1 MAIEERL
8 GAFYLGRAFDSA
20 VGGELADEPV
30 MYDARDLTTHA
41 VCVGMTGSGK
51 TGLGVTLLEEAA
63 LDSIPSIIIDP
74 KGDMTNLL
82 LTFPELRP
90 SDFRPWVNL
99 DDARRKGLSVSAYAE
114 QVAQTWSEGLKAWG
128 QDGERIRRLR
138 ESADFAI
145 YTPGSEA
152 GVPLSALQSF
162 DAPDLDW
169 EEHAEVMREA
179 IASTVSA
186 LLALIGVEADPVRS
200 REHILLSHLLERAWR
215 KREDVDLPRLIRE
228 IQDPPLERLGVFELE
243 TFYSSRDRMDL
254 AMQLNALVASPSF
267 ASWREGVPLDVNRL
281 LWTSSGKPKV
291 SICYVAHLSEAER
304 MFFVTLLLEQVV
316 AWMRKQPGTTSLRA
330 LLYFDEVFG
339 YFPPVANPPSK
350 TPLLTLL
357 KTARAYGLGI
367 FLATQNP
374 MDLDYKGLSNAGTWF
389 VGKLQT
395 DRDKTRLL
403 DGMEGV
409 VAQSGTLLD
418 RRYMDRMI
426 SSLGSRVF
434 VLHNV
439 HEDGPMLYRTR
450 WAMSYLRGPL
460 TRSQVDK
467 LMEPYKERRPAEAPS
482 SDAPKKEQPSLVSE
496 DTLAD
501 AGFFREPPRI
511 NARVAQYY
519 AVPDI
524 PRERALAEAG
534 GGGELLDA
542 ALVYRP
548 KLLGWARV
556 RFEDSSS
563 GTREERQVACH
574 LPLPEPF
581 RTVQWDAFARLVE
594 DVDELESGPAGEA
607 YFEAISEDMTDS
619 PPYTRLRDAFLDY
632 VYRDVGLR
640 QWRNEE
646 LDLTSRPGESHRV
659 FLERCMA
666 EAANAS
672 RDALDELEAEYDKRV
687 SKLDERTRKEEAE
700 LRQDELDW
708 ESRKREEILYAGE
721 SIVSVLLGRSR
732 SRGLSQAERR
742 RRMTAKARET
752 MRAQEEALERL
763 RVERQELLVERDRQM
778 DRERRRWEDVADDI
792 AEGVLRP
799 RRTDIDLLAFGV
811 LWAPHWALEI
821 AGRDGRRRREIVSA
835 SREIA

>member
-1 MAIEERL
+1 MAVEERL
-8 GAFYLGRAFDSA
+8 GAFYLGRAFDPDARQA
-20 VGGELADEPV
+20 VTDEPI

-63 LDSIPSIIIDP
+63 LDGIPSIIIDP

-90 SDFRPWVNL
+90 SDFEPWVNL
-99 DDARRKGLSVSAYAE
+99 DDARRKGLSVGAYAE
-114 QVAQTWSEGLKAWG
+114 QVARTWSEGLYAWG

-138 ESADFAI
+138 QAAEFAI
-145 YTPGSEA
+145 YTPGSQA
-152 GVPLSALQSF
+152 GLPLSALQSF

-169 EEHAEVMREA
+169 EDEAEVMREA
-179 IASTVSA
+179 IANTVSA
-186 LLALIGVEADPVRS
+186 LLTLVGVEADPVRS

-215 KREDVDLPRLIRE
+215 DHEDVDLARLIRE

-243 TFYSSRDRMDL
+243 TFYPSRDRMEL

-267 ASWREGVPLDVNRL
+267 AAWREGAPMDVNRL
-281 LWTSSGKPKV
+281 LWAPSGKPKV
-291 SICYVAHLSEAER
+291 SICYIAHLSEAER

-350 TPLLTLL
+350 TPLMTLL
-357 KTARAYGLGI
+357 KTARAFGLGVV
-367 FLATQNP
+367 LATQNP

-395 DRDKTRLL
+395 DRDKARLL
-403 DGMEGV
+403 DGMESV

-439 HEDGPMLYRTR
+439 HEDAPRLYRTR

-460 TRSQVDK
+460 TRDQVHE
-467 LMEPYKERRPAEAPS
+467 LMEPYKERWLTAPS
-482 SDAPKKEQPSLVSE
+482 KSREAQEDLPSLVSTE
-496 DTLAD
+496 ALAS
-501 AGFFREPPRI
+501 AGFYWEPPTL

-519 AVPDI
+519 VAPTI
-524 PRERALAEAG
+524 PRERALAKA
-534 GGGELLDA
+534 GGGELVNA

-548 KLLGWARV
+548 TLLAWARV
-556 RFEDSSS
+556 RFDDTVSSA
-563 GTREERQVACH
+563 REERQVACR

-581 RTVQWDAFARLVE
+581 RTVQWDAFVE
-594 DVDELESGPAGEA
+594 VVEEVKGLESGPTGEA
-607 YFEAISEDMTDS
+607 YFEAIPKDMTDS

-632 VYRDVGLR
+632 VYHEIGLQR
-640 QWRNEE
+640 WHNEG
-646 LDLTSRPGESHRV
+646 LDLTSYPGESHQAFIDRCRDEAT
-659 FLERCMA
+659 ERLR
-666 EAANAS
+666 EA
-672 RDALDELEAEYDKRV
+672 LQELETKYEKSLSRLDDKI
-687 SKLDERTRKEEAE
+687 RKEEAA

-708 ESRKREEILYAGE
+708 ESRKREELLHAGE
-721 SIVSVLLGRSR
+721 SIVGALLGRRR
-732 SRGLSQAERR
+732 SRGLSQTERR
-742 RRMTAKARET
+742 RRMTAKAREAV
-752 MRAQEEALERL
+752 RAREETLERL
-763 RVERQELLVERDRQM
+763 RAARQEMVAERDRAM
-778 DRERRRWEDVADDI
+778 ERERRAWADVPEQST
-792 AEGVLRP
+792 EGLLRP
-799 RRTDIDLLAFGV
+799 RRSDIDLLAFGV
-811 LWAPHWALEI
+811 LWVPHWALEI
-821 AGRDGRRRREIVSA
+821 AGQDGTCRREIVSA
-835 SREIA
+835 